1 MVVFFLQLSDFV
13 KPPCLDDS
21 IFNNMMCCLCGGLFR
36 NKFAIVSTI
45 STRGP
50 SLLLAKVLP
59 NER

>member
-1 MVVFFLQLSDFV
+1 MCFLFLQVSDFV
-13 KPPCLDDS
+13 KTPGLDDS
-21 IFNNMMCCLCGGLFR
+21 IFKNKMCCLCGCLFR
-36 NKFAIVSTI
+36 NKFAIVSKI